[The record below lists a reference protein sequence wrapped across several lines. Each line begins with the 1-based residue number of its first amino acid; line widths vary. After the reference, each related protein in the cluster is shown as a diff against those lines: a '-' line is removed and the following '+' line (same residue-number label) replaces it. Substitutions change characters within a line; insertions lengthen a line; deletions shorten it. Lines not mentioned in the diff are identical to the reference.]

1 MLIVFLKAISSRKLI
16 ALIFTLTL
24 IYVSECNADNAIND
38 RLDCVTESKYSL
50 N

>member
-1 MLIVFLKAISSRKLI
+1 MLIVFLKATNSRKLI
-16 ALIFTLTL
+16 QLIFTLTL
-24 IYVSECNADNAIND
+24 TYVSECNADNAIND